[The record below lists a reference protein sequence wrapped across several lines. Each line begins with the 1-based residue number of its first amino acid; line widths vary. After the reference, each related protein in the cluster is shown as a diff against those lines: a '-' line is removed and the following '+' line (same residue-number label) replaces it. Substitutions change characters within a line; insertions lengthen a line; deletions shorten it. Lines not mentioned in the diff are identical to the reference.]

1 MNGLGQQGK
10 AREEAIIDMISN
22 FPKAIRYIQKTK
34 NTKTSDNPIVVL

>member
-22 FPKAIRYIQKTK
+22 FLKAIRYIQKKQKYK
-34 NTKTSDNPIVVL
+34 NEC